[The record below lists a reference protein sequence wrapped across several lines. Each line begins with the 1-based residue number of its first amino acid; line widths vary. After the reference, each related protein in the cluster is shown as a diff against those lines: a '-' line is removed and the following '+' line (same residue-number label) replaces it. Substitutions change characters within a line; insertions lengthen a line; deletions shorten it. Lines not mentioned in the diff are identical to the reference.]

1 MAYAAKVTKASQLG
15 AIIELAKN
23 SGLTINSVLENK
35 VTNFPTEGI
44 IVSIG
49 TSSKYGVNW
58 CKVENSRK
66 IAKKTAIRDF
76 SVADVVAEVG
86 YSKEDDSVD
95 VTVNNITISGEVAD
109 PSVIVTLPIG
119 EVSIYELQ
127 EAVNEFMD
135 QAGL

>member
-76 SVADVVAEVG
+76 SVADVVAELG
-86 YSKEDDSVD
+86 YSKEDDSIE
-95 VTVNNITISGEVAD
+95 VTVNDITLSGNRENPDVKLTTKGDTVYLYDLKDA
-109 PSVIVTLPIG
+109 VI
-119 EVSIYELQ
+119 
-127 EAVNEFMD
+127 EFMD
-135 QAGL
+135 RSNL